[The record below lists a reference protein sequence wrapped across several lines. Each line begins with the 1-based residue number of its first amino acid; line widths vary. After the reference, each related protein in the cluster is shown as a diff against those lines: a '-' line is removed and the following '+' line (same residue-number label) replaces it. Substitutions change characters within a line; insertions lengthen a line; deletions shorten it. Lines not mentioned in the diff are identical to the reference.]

1 MAHAVHCWS
10 ATVVPVMLTYV
21 PGSQVLHGV
30 QLIAF
35 VVVLKVPLAH
45 AVHVWS
51 VVAVPLAATACPCT
65 QLVHATHAV
74 AGLLS

>member
-1 MAHAVHCWS
+1 
-10 ATVVPVMLTYV
+10 MLTYV

-30 QLIAF
+30 QLVAF
-35 VVVLKVPLAH
+35 AVVLNVPLAH

-51 VVAVPLAATACPCT
+51 VVAVPLAATACPGT